1 MKKFV
6 LLILLLVFIL
16 SLMIYNL
23 IESNIKIKTN
33 LALNNK
39 IAHISRLNTELLI
52 FTKSHNQSKNYDLV
66 EENIQELKEIYKNLK
81 NEKMYG
87 NILNNHLYKRLI
99 DLKQLIN
106 AQIKIIKK
114 KK

>member
-33 LALNNK
+33 LVLNNK

-52 FTKSHNQSKNYDLV
+52 FTKNHNQSKNYDLV
-66 EENIQELKEIYKNLK
+66 EKNIKELKEIYKNLR
-81 NEKMYG
+81 NEKYMV
-87 NILNNHLYKRLI
+87 IF
-99 DLKQLIN
+99 
-106 AQIKIIKK
+106 
-114 KK
+114 